1 MKPIA
6 HVHSPFGEKFGIPRQ
21 SGLAGKVR
29 AQIIFEPEF
38 RNPDALRGLEGF
50 DYIWI
55 LWEFSGNGPRWEPTV
70 RPPRLGG
77 NRRMGVFAT
86 RSTFRPNPIGLSSVR
101 LERIFI
107 DPENG
112 PVIEV
117 SGADLMDGTPVFDI
131 KPYIEYADSHPG
143 ASAGWLD
150 TLTEHHLKVEW
161 TPEAEASALAAGCGK
176 DTAAAIEEILSLDP
190 RPAYIDDPERE
201 YGILYS
207 GFNVRFRVCGSTLT
221 VMTVCFNNMNCGHQ

>member
-6 HVHSPFGEKFGIPRQ
+6 HVSSPFGEKFGIPRQ

-29 AQIIFEPEF
+29 AQIIFESEF

-50 DYIWI
+50 DFIWV

-77 NRRMGVFAT
+77 NKRMGVFAT
-86 RSTFRPNPIGLSSVR
+86 RSTFRPNPIGLSSVK

-107 DPENG
+107 DPELG
-112 PVIEV
+112 PVIEI
-117 SGADLMDGTPVFDI
+117 SGADIMDGTPVYDI

-143 ASAGWLD
+143 AACGWLD
-150 TLTEHHLKVEW
+150 SVKEHQLKVEW
-161 TPEAEASALAAGCGK
+161 TAKASAIADNCGEGVIE
-176 DTAAAIEEILSLDP
+176 AIEEVLSVDP
-190 RPAYIDDPERE
+190 RPAYIDNPSRE
-201 YGILYS
+201 YGMLFS
-207 GFNVRFRVCGSTLT
+207 GLNIRFRVEAGTLT
-221 VMTVCFNNMNCGHQ
+221 VTDIFPRRQRSKTVR